1 VCRCGAPLGQR
12 RYGGKAPASAGWEAR
27 GQMEAKKPYVKPEL
41 EELGAI
47 HDVTGG
53 IFDIGSIFD
62 IFGWKPG
69 TKPGKGSS

>member
-1 VCRCGAPLGQR
+1 
-12 RYGGKAPASAGWEAR
+12 
-27 GQMEAKKPYVKPEL
+27 MEAKKPYVKPEL

-62 IFGWKPG
+62 FFKKPG
-69 TKPGKGSS
+69 SGPGKGSS